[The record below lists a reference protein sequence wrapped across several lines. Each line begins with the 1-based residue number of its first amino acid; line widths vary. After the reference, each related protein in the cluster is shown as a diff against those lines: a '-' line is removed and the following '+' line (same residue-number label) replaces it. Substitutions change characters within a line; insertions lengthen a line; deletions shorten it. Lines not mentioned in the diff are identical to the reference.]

1 MKSRN
6 TLDLPTT
13 TSYHADAEMIVNT
26 WDDGTSWIQLATNNG
41 SMKVVLT
48 KEQLI
53 ESIGMLA
60 MALAAINTDED

>member
-13 TSYHADAEMIVNT
+13 TSHHADAEMIVNT

-41 SMKVVLT
+41 SMKAVLNE
-48 KEQLI
+48 EQLI
-53 ESIGMLA
+53 EAIALLA
-60 MALAAINTDED
+60 TALAAINSDED